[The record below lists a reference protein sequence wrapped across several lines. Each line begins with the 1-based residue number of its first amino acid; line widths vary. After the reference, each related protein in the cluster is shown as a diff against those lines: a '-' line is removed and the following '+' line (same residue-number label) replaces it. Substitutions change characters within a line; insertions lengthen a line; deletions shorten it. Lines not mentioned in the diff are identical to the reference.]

1 MTLYKIGKII
11 NIDKDYVIFE
21 NNDIGELINIPD
33 VKRFKEGETRKVF
46 ISSIENEYSKTTYG
60 FETFKELVLFEDLIS
75 LQGLGPKTAIS
86 ILNKGWEKIINLIA
100 DGNKDELEKINYVS
114 SRVANNII
122 SNYQSKYAKF
132 VEKLVNDEDWKAK
145 NKVSNPNKKY
155 LSLFIETMK
164 QLGFKELQIKYAL
177 ENIKIN
183 ENIEQCVEDAIKLIA
198 TKNEFDKECNEI
210 N

>member
-1 MTLYKIGKII
+1 MTIYKIGKII

-33 VKRFKEGETRKVF
+33 VKRFKEGETRKIF
-46 ISSIENEYSKTTYG
+46 ISSIENEYTKTTYG
-60 FETFKELVLFEDLIS
+60 FENFKELVLFEDLIS

-86 ILNKGWEKIINLIA
+86 ILNEGWEKIINLIA
-100 DGNKDELEKINYVS
+100 NGNKDELEKINYVS
-114 SRVANNII
+114 SRVANNIV

-132 VEKLVNDEDWKAK
+132 VEKLVNGQDWKAK
-145 NKVSNPNKKY
+145 NKVSNSYNNQ
-155 LSLFIETMK
+155 FEETMK
-164 QLGFKELQIKYAL
+164 MLGFKTQQIKYAL
-177 ENIKIN
+177 EKIKIT

-198 TKNEFDKECNEI
+198 FKNKLDKEGEEI

>member
-33 VKRFKEGETRKVF
+33 VKRFKEGETRKIFVF
-46 ISSIENEYSKTTYG
+46 SIENEYTKTTYG
-60 FETFKELVLFEDLIS
+60 FENFKELVLFEDLIS

-86 ILNKGWEKIINLIA
+86 ILNEGWEKIINLIA

-114 SRVANNII
+114 SRVANNIV

-132 VEKLVNDEDWKAK
+132 VEKLVNGEEWKAK
-145 NKVSNPNKKY
+145 NKVSNSYNNQ
-155 LSLFIETMK
+155 FEETMK
-164 QLGFKELQIKYAL
+164 MLGFKTQQIKYAL
-177 ENIKIN
+177 EKIKIT

-198 TKNEFDKECNEI
+198 LKNKFDKEYKE
-210 N
+210 

>member
-1 MTLYKIGKII
+1 MTIYKIGKII

-33 VKRFKEGETRKVF
+33 VKRFKEGETRKIF

-60 FETFKELVLFEDLIS
+60 FENFKELVLFEDLIS

-86 ILNKGWEKIINLIA
+86 ILNEGWEKIINLIA

-114 SRVANNII
+114 SRVANNIV

-132 VEKLVNDEDWKAK
+132 VEKLVNGEDWKAK
-145 NKVSNPNKKY
+145 NKVSNSYNNQ
-155 LSLFIETMK
+155 FEETMK
-164 QLGFKELQIKYAL
+164 MLGFKTQQIKYAL
-177 ENIKIN
+177 EKIKIT

-198 TKNEFDKECNEI
+198 LKNKLDKEGKEI